1 MLQQHMIVCL
11 IEESKNQACLSSS
24 NRSSEGDNP
33 AWLPTWAAAAA
44 TNTIEE
50 QVARKQPGN
59 GKSQAY
65 NAAVELGLK
74 DWNLLHLLV
83 SFVDALLTKRVDLT
97 LSPVD
102 EIMKKTQNYVD
113 QTYAQFLLP
122 LLLTAIPNREK
133 QRLSM
138 GQQAM
143 ALLTKPP
150 QLIQR
155 GGGEQKAHNSNLA
168 VARTVIAIEEQE
180 ANTKRAC
187 NLK

>member
-1 MLQQHMIVCL
+1 MIVCL
-11 IEESKNQACLSSS
+11 IEKSKNRVCLSSS
-24 NRSSEGDNP
+24 NRSSEGGDH
-33 AWLPTWAAAAA
+33 AWLTRWAAAAA

-74 DWNLLHLLV
+74 DWNLLHLLPLLV
-83 SFVDALLTKRVDLT
+83 SLVDALLTKRVDLT

-102 EIMKKTQNYVD
+102 EIMKKTQDYVD
-113 QTYAQFLLP
+113 RSSSYSSSSQRFRIAKNRDCQWDSKQWHYW
-122 LLLTAIPNREK
+122 PNLHNWSKEEAASK
-133 QRLSM
+133 
-138 GQQAM
+138 
-143 ALLTKPP
+143 
-150 QLIQR
+150 
-155 GGGEQKAHNSNLA
+155 KAHNSNLA
-168 VARTVIAIEEQE
+168 VARTVIGIEEQE